1 MTARTLPPVLIVD
14 DDSDLRD
21 TMRMILEIEGYLV
34 SVASNA
40 TDALTYLRAASM
52 DQVVL
57 LDLLIPKAN
66 GEGVLDTVQREES
79 LQRHAYLLLTGYPT
93 AQLPP
98 EELLQISEL
107 CLRTLKKPFEIDEIL
122 DAISAA
128 SAQLALN

>member
-1 MTARTLPPVLIVD
+1 MKARAFPPVLIVD

-34 SVASNA
+34 GVASNA
-40 TDALTYLRAASM
+40 ADALTYLRAASM

-57 LDLLIPKAN
+57 LDFLIPKAN
-66 GEGVLDTVQREES
+66 GEGVLDTVQKEEP

-93 AQLPP
+93 TQLTPD
-98 EELLQISEL
+98 ELLQISDV
-107 CLRTLKKPFEIDEIL
+107 CLRTLKKPFDIDEVL
-122 DAISAA
+122 DAISTA